1 VTEYAGWSPYVGAGA
16 IFLAIILLAIGALL
30 AYFGMRLTRVIRIQ
44 TPARV
49 VGVFAVLTWGLSLGT
64 LLVFYGFLAEL
75 GQRQQAAQPPNPI
88 TPFTILFGIIS
99 FIIIGYLSRAHG
111 VKVALGSA
119 FVGTAAAPMI
129 FELPF
134 DLIVIGRTN
143 APLFTALLFFLPLFL
158 VEVST
163 MSLLLLSPLTNL
175 SKSTMFSLS
184 GMFIVFAVW
193 ALFGFSYPSNPLSFT
208 LNVIS
213 KVLSFTTAIT
223 LFLNTRTGS

>member
-1 VTEYAGWSPYVGAGA
+1 MTEYTGWIPYIGAEA
-16 IFLAIILLAIGALL
+16 IFLAAILLAIGAVLV
-30 AYFGMRLTRVIRIQ
+30 YFGTRLTRVVRIQ

-64 LLVFYGFLAEL
+64 LLVFYTFVATL
-75 GQRQQAAQPPNPI
+75 GERQRVAQPPSPIEPI
-88 TPFTILFGIIS
+88 TILCGIGS
-99 FIIIGYLSRAHG
+99 FIIIAYLSRAHG
-111 VKVALGSA
+111 VKFALGSA

-134 DLIVIGRTN
+134 DLIVIGRAN
-143 APLFTALLFFLPLFL
+143 APPFLALLFFMPLFL

-163 MSLLLLSPLTNL
+163 MSLLFLSPLTNL
-175 SKSTMFSLS
+175 SKYTLFSLS

-193 ALFGFSYPSNPLSFT
+193 AFFGFSYPSNPLSFT
-208 LNVIS
+208 LNSIS

-223 LFLNTRTGS
+223 LFLNTRAGS

>member
-1 VTEYAGWSPYVGAGA
+1 VGVGA
-16 IFLAIILLAIGALL
+16 IFLAVILFAIGALL
-30 AYFGMRLTRVIRIQ
+30 AYFGMRLTSAVRIQ
-44 TPARV
+44 RLARV
-49 VGVFAVLTWGLSLGT
+49 VGFFTVLTWGLSLST
-64 LLVFYGFLAEL
+64 LLVFYGLMAEL
-75 GQRQQAAQPPNPI
+75 GQRRQAVQPPNPI
-88 TPFTILFGIIS
+88 TPITILCGIGS

-111 VKVALGSA
+111 LKVALGSA

-134 DLIVIGRTN
+134 DLIVIGKTN
-143 APLFTALLFFLPLFL
+143 APLFVALLFFLPLFL

-175 SKSTMFSLS
+175 SKSTMVSLS

-208 LNVIS
+208 LNSIS

-223 LFLNTRTGS
+223 LFLNTDKGN